1 MSKLYKNQKI
11 KFGLQGF
18 LHFKSFFN
26 NEEIKKNHLKIV
38 NFAKKIKKHN
48 RVLNAH
54 NEISGI
60 YKLYR
65 NKKLVNFAEY
75 LLENKINGL
84 QSELFINP
92 PGSKGHPPHQ
102 DDFFLGTGIGNS
114 LNVWIPLVNT
124 NKLNGTLNFYKKKE
138 KIKIDKTL
146 NIKSLNGKKINLTK
160 YLKYKKTINCKVGD
174 AVFISNSIF
183 HGSHDNKSKNKR
195 FVVAFGFIKKGKK
208 FHKGKTAKR
217 KITKLN

>member
-1 MSKLYKNQKI
+1 MKRL
-11 KFGLQGF
+11 
-18 LHFKSFFN
+18 
-26 NEEIKKNHLKIV
+26 KNHLKIV

-84 QSELFINP
+84 RSELFINP

-102 DDFFLGTGIGNS
+102 DDFFGNRNRNS
-114 LNVWIPLVNT
+114 LNVWIPLEVKT
-124 NKLNGTLNFYKKKE
+124 NKLNGTLNFYKKK
-138 KIKIDKTL
+138 
-146 NIKSLNGKKINLTK
+146 
-160 YLKYKKTINCKVGD
+160 
-174 AVFISNSIF
+174 
-183 HGSHDNKSKNKR
+183 
-195 FVVAFGFIKKGKK
+195 
-208 FHKGKTAKR
+208 KR
-217 KITKLN
+217 KN